1 MSAVGVTDTIR
12 NALSLCRETLPVLAR
27 RVLPVLA
34 LAQAIELLPLSG
46 SFLLLLVLGLASW
59 LGVAWAGA
67 YSLRVLLGAR
77 FHTTVVSPSATSLAL
92 FLLVGAYVTLTATL
106 GALLFVLPALL
117 VIAAASLAPIFALQ
131 HHCGPFEAVA
141 LSTDCTKGSLLS
153 VAAVLVLAWLAI
165 VLASTLLGS
174 AAAIAGPVTVLV
186 TYVASVAAAFVGL
199 FHYAVVVVL
208 FERLHPNPPLQGT
221 PAGPPAAPLS

>member
-1 MSAVGVTDTIR
+1 MPAIGVADTIR
-12 NALSLCRETLPVLAR
+12 NALSLFRETLPVLGR

-46 SFLLLLVLGLASW
+46 SWLLLLALGLASW
-59 LGVAWAGA
+59 LAVAWAGA

-77 FHTTVVSPSATSLAL
+77 FRTVVVSPSATSLAL
-92 FLLVGAYVTLTATL
+92 FMLVGAYITLTATL
-106 GALLFVLPALL
+106 GVLLFVLPALL
-117 VIAAASLAPIFALQ
+117 VIAAASLAPIFALEQ
-131 HHCGPFEAVA
+131 HCGPFEAVA

-153 VAAVLVLAWLAI
+153 VAAVVLLIWLAI
-165 VLASTLLGS
+165 IVASALLGS
-174 AAAIAGPVTVLV
+174 AAAFAGPVAVPL
-186 TYVASVAAAFVGL
+186 TYIASVAAAFGAL

-221 PAGPPAAPLS
+221 PAGKPAAPLS